1 MMPAVE
7 KAFDLMGDDRLGL
20 PTKKE
25 SLKTEKG
32 SHDKKWLEESKAK
45 LLKCIEEV
53 KRAKYIV

>member
-32 SHDKKWLEESKAK
+32 SHDKK
-45 LLKCIEEV
+45 
-53 KRAKYIV
+53 

>member
-32 SHDKKWLEESKAK
+32 SHDKK
-45 LLKCIEEV
+45 
-53 KRAKYIV
+53 IVRRI